1 LLTAETGTETGS
13 ETPGTPRSNN
23 GGASVPITIADVAA
37 RAKVSKTTVSRVLNG
52 KGELD
57 ESTAAR
63 VRAVIDELG
72 YVPSARAVNLARGRT
87 RVVAML
93 VPSLT
98 WPWMG
103 EVVQGAVD
111 VLEAEEYGLLLFTCN
126 RGEDSMR
133 QFAAQV
139 AAKSF
144 DGLLVIEPEGT
155 LDYIVNLHS
164 RGLPMVLIDDR
175 DQMSGQIPSVGTTN
189 HLGAGA
195 AARHLL
201 EVGRQR
207 PLMITGPSRFGCTQQ
222 RRDGFAAAYAEAGHP
237 VDEDRIMLGDFTF
250 ERGAEA
256 IQHAIAAGVEFDAV
270 FCHNDISAAGAMQ
283 ALQEAGRRI
292 PEDVSVVGFDDIP
305 MAEHTQPPLSTVHQ
319 PMREMGEAAART
331 LLAHFEGTPLP
342 NRPTI
347 IPATFTVRE
356 STVF

>member
-1 LLTAETGTETGS
+1 M
-13 ETPGTPRSNN
+13 
-23 GGASVPITIADVAA
+23 PITIADVAA
-37 RAKVSKTTVSRVLNG
+37 RAQVSKTTVSRVLNG

-63 VRAVIDELG
+63 VRAVIEELG

-87 RVVAML
+87 RVVGML

-103 EVVQGAVD
+103 EVLQGAVD

-133 QFAAQV
+133 QFGAQV

-155 LDYIVNLHS
+155 LDYIATLHT
-164 RGLPMVLIDDR
+164 RGLPVVLIDDR

-195 AARHLL
+195 AARHLI
-201 EVGRQR
+201 EMGRRR
-207 PLMITGPSRFGCTQQ
+207 PLMITGPARFGCTQQ
-222 RRDGFAAAYAEAGHP
+222 RRDGFVSVYAEAGHP
-237 VDEDRIMLGDFTF
+237 VGEDRIMLGDFTF
-250 ERGAEA
+250 EKGAEA
-256 IQHAIAAGVEFDAV
+256 IHRAVAAGVDFDAV

-283 ALQEAGRRI
+283 ALQESGRRI
-292 PEDVSVVGFDDIP
+292 PEDVPVVGFDDIP
-305 MAEHTQPPLSTVHQ
+305 MAAHTQPPLTTVHQ

-331 LLAHFEGTPLP
+331 LLAHFEGVPLP

-356 STVF
+356 STVGSS

>member
-1 LLTAETGTETGS
+1 M
-13 ETPGTPRSNN
+13 
-23 GGASVPITIADVAA
+23 PITIADVAA

-63 VRAVIDELG
+63 VRAVIEELG

-133 QFAAQV
+133 QFGAQV

-155 LDYIVNLHS
+155 LDYIATLHA

-189 HLGAGA
+189 HIGAGA
-195 AARHLL
+195 AARHLI
-201 EVGRQR
+201 EVGRRR

-222 RRDGFAAAYAEAGHP
+222 RRDGFAAVYAEAGHP
-237 VDEDRIMLGDFTF
+237 IDEDRIMLGDFTF
-250 ERGAEA
+250 EQGAEA
-256 IQHAIAAGVEFDAV
+256 IHRATAAGIEFDAV
-270 FCHNDISAAGAMQ
+270 FCHNDVSAAGAMQ
-283 ALQEAGRRI
+283 ALQEHGRRI

-305 MAEHTQPPLSTVHQ
+305 MAAHTQPPLTTVHQ
-319 PMREMGEAAART
+319 PMREMGEAAARA

-342 NRPTI
+342 NRTTI

-356 STVF
+356 STVSSS

>member
-1 LLTAETGTETGS
+1 M
-13 ETPGTPRSNN
+13 
-23 GGASVPITIADVAA
+23 PITIADVAA

-63 VRAVIDELG
+63 VRAVIEELG

-87 RVVAML
+87 RVVGML

-133 QFAAQV
+133 QFNAQV

-155 LDYIVNLHS
+155 FDYIATLHA

-175 DQMSGQIPSVGTTN
+175 DQVSGQIPSVGTTN
-189 HLGAGA
+189 HLGAAA

-201 EVGRQR
+201 EIGRR
-207 PLMITGPSRFGCTQQ
+207 KPLMITGPSRFGCTQQ
-222 RRDGFAAAYAEAGHP
+222 RSDGFASVFAEAGHP
-237 VDEDRIMLGDFTF
+237 IPDERLTLGDFTF
-250 ERGAEA
+250 
-256 IQHAIAAGVEFDAV
+256 AAGVNNIRHAIQAGVDFDAV
-270 FCHNDISAAGAMQ
+270 FCHNDISATGAMQ
-283 ALQEAGRRI
+283 ALQDSGRRI
-292 PEDVSVVGFDDIP
+292 PEDVAVVGFDDIP
-305 MAEHTQPPLSTVHQ
+305 MAAHASPPLTTVHQ

-342 NRPTI
+342 NRPTV
-347 IPATFTVRE
+347 IPATFTARA
-356 STVF
+356 STAP